1 MLAPAFPEWAPVLAQ
16 AFRCS
21 GAPSGRR
28 ICKPVGWRR
37 LKLSSQVSHLGCGI
51 GYITHMISLFLYLV
65 ERQEVLSVS
74 TVLLEFMR
82 TLISCFSD
90 QKRRLAKA
98 PYKRLELRERSGIV
112 GRVGLPRLPAGHAPE
127 YQGNTGICAA

>member
-1 MLAPAFPEWAPVLAQ
+1 
-16 AFRCS
+16 
-21 GAPSGRR
+21 
-28 ICKPVGWRR
+28 
-37 LKLSSQVSHLGCGI
+37 LGCGI
-51 GYITHMISLFLYLV
+51 GYIAQMISLFLYLV

-98 PYKRLELRERSGIV
+98 PYKRLELRSD
-112 GRVGLPRLPAGHAPE
+112 PE
-127 YQGNTGICAA
+127 L